1 MDKTV
6 RKVSL
11 MEINKTITVRNSITK
26 SIGIKLRSSNISEYK
41 NDPILV
47 TGNNLKKEIKNKQGV
62 ILNKIISLIYE
73 KIRHIKFEGDYIKSI
88 YGENEELSPELSN
101 SSLARLFLD

>member
-6 RKVSL
+6 RKVSP
-11 MEINKTITVRNSITK
+11 MEINKTITARNSINK
-26 SIGIKLRSSNISEYK
+26 SIGFKLTNISEYK
-41 NDPILV
+41 NDSIIV
-47 TGNNLKKEIKNKQGV
+47 AGNNLKKEIKNKQGV

-101 SSLARLFLD
+101 SGLARLFLD